1 MGQSDGPVRWASQ
14 PSTLQAP
21 FARAPRGPNVPPT
34 SKRRS
39 DEETMT
45 YQAPV
50 DDILHALKTA
60 ADLDGLIAH
69 GLLDGVDEDTI
80 RAIIDE
86 AGKFGAEVLDPL
98 CASGDRVGSKLVDGK
113 VETPPGWSEAY
124 QQFAAGGWG
133 ALAAPEE
140 WGGQDLPQVV
150 ATAAGEIW
158 NAANLAFGLCPLL
171 TFGAID
177 AIEAQGSEELKKSFL
192 PKMVSGEWSGTM
204 NLTEPHAGSDL
215 SQLKTRAV
223 KQADGSYRI
232 FGTKIF
238 ITYGDHELTDNI
250 IHLVLARLPDAPPG
264 TRGISLFLVPKVL
277 ITADGALGERND
289 VVCAGIE
296 HKLGIHASPTCVM
309 KYGESGAGA
318 VGYLVG
324 EENRGLNVMFI
335 MMNAA
340 RLAVGMQ
347 GVAVAERAT
356 QRAVA
361 YAKERRQG
369 RSTSSASSAEMA
381 PIIEHPDIRRS
392 LMTMKAL
399 TQAAR
404 AICLVTARETDVA
417 RRAPDAAERAAAHQR
432 VALLTPVAKAFAT
445 DIGCEVASIGVQ
457 VHGGMGFIEE
467 TGAAQHYRDARILP
481 IYEGTNGIQ
490 AIDLVM
496 RKLPLGGGK
505 VMEAYLAEL
514 KQTADAV
521 RASNHRE
528 FGRMG
533 ERLGEAVSALAE
545 AIRWMGEALSS
556 NPDAVLAGASPY
568 LRLFGLAA
576 GGVYLAKGALA
587 AVRTGAANAQAV
599 AIARFFAE
607 TLATA
612 APGLKETVLAGAEA
626 TLAMTPEALSA

>member
-1 MGQSDGPVRWASQ
+1 MP
-14 PSTLQAP
+14 QAA
-21 FARAPRGPNVPPT
+21 FARELRRPNVPNIQG
-34 SKRRS
+34 KS
-39 DEETMT
+39 DGETMT

-50 DDILHALKTA
+50 DDILHALKAA
-60 ADLDGLIAH
+60 ADLDDLIAH

-80 RAIIDE
+80 RAVINE

-98 CASGDRVGSKLVDGK
+98 SAPGDRVGSKLIDGK
-113 VETPPGWSEAY
+113 VVTPPGWSQAY

-140 WGGQDLPQVV
+140 WGGQNLPQVV
-150 ATAAGEIW
+150 ATAAGEVW
-158 NAANLAFGLCPLL
+158 NASNLAFGLCPLL

-177 AIEAQGSEELKKSFL
+177 AVEAQGNEELKRTYL
-192 PKMVSGEWSGTM
+192 PKMVSGEWTGTM

-223 KQADGSYRI
+223 KHADGSYRLT
-232 FGTKIF
+232 GTKIF
-238 ITYGDHELTDNI
+238 ITYGDHEMTENI
-250 IHLVLARLPDAPPG
+250 IHLVLARLPDAPHG
-264 TRGISLFLVPKVL
+264 TRGISLFLVPKYLVNK
-277 ITADGALGERND
+277 DGSLGARND
-289 VVCAGIE
+289 VECAGLE

-309 KYGESGAGA
+309 KYGEKGAGA
-318 VGYLVG
+318 IGYLVG

-340 RLAVGMQ
+340 RLAVGVQ

-356 QRAVA
+356 QLATA

-369 RSTSSASSAEMA
+369 RSAGSTGDTMA
-381 PIIEHPDIRRS
+381 PIIEHADIRRS

-404 AICLVTARETDVA
+404 AICLVTAKETDVA
-417 RRAPDAAERAAAHQR
+417 RRAQKDAERAAAHAR

-467 TGAAQHYRDARILP
+467 TGAAQIYRDARILP

-490 AIDLVM
+490 AIDLVT

-514 KQTADAV
+514 KQTVDAV

-528 FGRMG
+528 LGRMG
-533 ERLGEAVSALAE
+533 ERLGEAVTALAE
-545 AIRWMGEALSS
+545 ASRWMGEVLSS
-556 NPDAVLAGASPY
+556 NPDAALAGASPY

-587 AVRTGAANAQAV
+587 AARTGAANAQIVAV
-599 AIARFFAE
+599 ARFFAE

-626 TLAMTPEALSA
+626 TLAMTPEAFSA

>member
-1 MGQSDGPVRWASQ
+1 MP
-14 PSTLQAP
+14 
-21 FARAPRGPNVPPT
+21 
-34 SKRRS
+34 
-39 DEETMT
+39 

-60 ADLDGLIAH
+60 GDLDDLFAR
-69 GLLDGVDEDTI
+69 GLLDGLDEDTI
-80 RAIIDE
+80 RAIVGE

-98 CASGDRVGSKLVDGK
+98 NAPGDRTGSKLVDGK
-113 VETPPGWSEAY
+113 VVTPPGWVEAY
-124 QQFAAGGWG
+124 QRFAAAGWG
-133 ALAAPEE
+133 ALAAPER
-140 WGGQDLPQVV
+140 WGGQNLPQVV
-150 ATAAGEIW
+150 ATAAGEVW
-158 NAANLAFGLCPLL
+158 NASNLAFGLCPLL

-177 AIEAQGSEELKKSFL
+177 AVEAQGSEELKRTFL
-192 PKMVSGEWSGTM
+192 PKMVSGEWTGTM

-223 KQADGSYRI
+223 KGAEGSYRI
-232 FGTKIF
+232 SGTKIF
-238 ITYGDHELTDNI
+238 ITYGDHEMTENI

-264 TRGISLFLVPKVL
+264 TRGISLFLVPKYLVNK
-277 ITADGALGERND
+277 DGSLGARND
-289 VVCAGIE
+289 VACAGVE

-309 KYGESGAGA
+309 KFGERGEGA
-318 VGYLVG
+318 VGYLIG

-340 RLAVGMQ
+340 RLAVGVQ

-356 QRAVA
+356 QLATA

-369 RSTSSASSAEMA
+369 RTANASSETMA
-381 PIIEHPDIRRS
+381 PIIEHVDVRRS

-399 TQAAR
+399 TWAAR
-404 AICLVTARETDVA
+404 AICLVTARETDVG
-417 RRAPDAAERAAAHQR
+417 RRAKSDAERAVAQAR
-432 VALLTPVAKAFAT
+432 VALLTPVAKAFST

-467 TGAAQHYRDARILP
+467 TGAAQIYRDARILP

-490 AIDLVM
+490 AIDLVT
-496 RKLPLGGGK
+496 RKLPLAGGK
-505 VMEAYLAEL
+505 VVEAYIGEL
-514 KQTADAV
+514 KQTVDLV
-521 RASNHRE
+521 RASNRVE

-545 AIRWMGEALSS
+545 ASRWLGGALSS
-556 NPDAVLAGASPY
+556 KPDGALAGASAY

-587 AVRTGAANAQAV
+587 AVRTGTADASAV
-599 AIARFFAE
+599 GVARFFAE

-612 APGLKETVLAGAEA
+612 APGLKETVMAGADA
-626 TLAMTPEALSA
+626 TLAVTPEALSA

>member
-1 MGQSDGPVRWASQ
+1 
-14 PSTLQAP
+14 
-21 FARAPRGPNVPPT
+21 
-34 SKRRS
+34 
-39 DEETMT
+39 MT

-50 DDILHALKTA
+50 DDILQALKSA
-60 ADLDGLIAH
+60 AGLDDLIGR
-69 GLLDGVDEDTI
+69 GLLGGVDEDTI
-80 RAIIDE
+80 RAVIEE

-98 CASGDRVGSKLVDGK
+98 SATGDRAGSKLIDGK
-113 VETPPGWSEAY
+113 VVTPEGWKEAY

-133 ALAAPEE
+133 ALSAPEE
-140 WGGQDLPQVV
+140 WGGQNLPQVI
-150 ATAAGEIW
+150 ATAAGEVW
-158 NAANLAFGLCPLL
+158 NSANLAFGLCPLL

-177 AIEAQGSEELKKSFL
+177 AIEAQGSEELKRLYL
-192 PKMVSGEWSGTM
+192 PKMVSGEWTGTM

-215 SQLKTRAV
+215 SALKTRAV
-223 KQADGSYRI
+223 KQPDGSYRI

-277 ITADGALGERND
+277 VGKDGSLGARND
-289 VVCAGIE
+289 VICAGVE

-309 KYGESGAGA
+309 KYGEKGEGA

-340 RLAVGMQ
+340 RLAVGVQ

-356 QRAVA
+356 QRAIA
-361 YAKERRQG
+361 YARERRQG
-369 RSTSSASSAEMA
+369 RSATGGDGMA
-381 PIIEHPDIRRS
+381 PIIEHADIRRS

-417 RRAPDAAERAAAHQR
+417 RRAQNPAEQAAAAHR
-432 VALLTPVAKAFAT
+432 VALLTPVAKAFST

-467 TGAAQHYRDARILP
+467 TGAAQIYRDARILP

-490 AIDLVM
+490 AIDLVT
-496 RKLPLGGGK
+496 RKLPLEGGRI
-505 VMEAYLAEL
+505 VEAYIGELSATAEE
-514 KQTADAV
+514 V
-521 RASNHRE
+521 RRSNRPD

-533 ERLGEAVSALAE
+533 ERLGETIAALAE
-545 AIRWMGEALSS
+545 STRWMGGALRS
-556 NPDAVLAGASPY
+556 NPEAALAGAAPY

-576 GGVYLAKGALA
+576 GGTYLARIALA
-587 AVRTGAANAQAV
+587 AARDGAANAQAQQIAV
-599 AIARFFAE
+599 ARFFAE
-607 TLATA
+607 NLATA
-612 APGLKETVLAGAEA
+612 ATGLKETVMTGADS
-626 TLAMTPEALSA
+626 TLALSA

>member
-1 MGQSDGPVRWASQ
+1 MP
-14 PSTLQAP
+14 QAA
-21 FARAPRGPNVPPT
+21 FARELRRPNVPNIQG
-34 SKRRS
+34 KS
-39 DEETMT
+39 DGETMT

-50 DDILHALKTA
+50 DDILHALKAA
-60 ADLDGLIAH
+60 ADLDDLIAH

-80 RAIIDE
+80 RAVINE

-98 CASGDRVGSKLVDGK
+98 SAPGDRVGSKLIDGK
-113 VETPPGWSEAY
+113 VVTPPGWSQAY

-140 WGGQDLPQVV
+140 WGGQNLPQVV
-150 ATAAGEIW
+150 ATAAGEVW
-158 NAANLAFGLCPLL
+158 NASNLAFGLCPLL

-177 AIEAQGSEELKKSFL
+177 AVEAQGNEELKRTYL
-192 PKMVSGEWSGTM
+192 PKMVSGEWTGTM

-223 KQADGSYRI
+223 KHADGSYRLT
-232 FGTKIF
+232 GTKIF
-238 ITYGDHELTDNI
+238 ITSGDHEMTENI
-250 IHLVLARLPDAPPG
+250 IHLVLARLPDAPHG
-264 TRGISLFLVPKVL
+264 TRGISLFLVPKYLVNK
-277 ITADGALGERND
+277 DGSLGARND
-289 VVCAGIE
+289 VECAGLE

-309 KYGESGAGA
+309 KYGEKGAGA
-318 VGYLVG
+318 IGYLVG

-340 RLAVGMQ
+340 RLAVGVQ

-356 QRAVA
+356 QLATA

-369 RSTSSASSAEMA
+369 RTAKSLGGSTGDTMA
-381 PIIEHPDIRRS
+381 PIIEHADIRRS

-404 AICLVTARETDVA
+404 AICLVTAKETDVA
-417 RRAPDAAERAAAHQR
+417 RRAQKDAERAAAHAR

-467 TGAAQHYRDARILP
+467 TGAAQIYRDARILP

-490 AIDLVM
+490 AIDLVT

-514 KQTADAV
+514 KQTVDAV

-528 FGRMG
+528 LGRMG
-533 ERLGEAVSALAE
+533 ERLGEAVTALAE
-545 AIRWMGEALSS
+545 ASRWMGEVLSS
-556 NPDAVLAGASPY
+556 NPDAALAGASPY

-587 AVRTGAANAQAV
+587 AVRTGAANAQIVAV
-599 AIARFFAE
+599 ARFFAE